1 MSEAYR
7 SFLRS
12 YRRRSGLTQSE
23 LAYLVGLSDGSCVSK
38 FECLRRE
45 PDLKTAMACEVILQ
59 VSAQDLF
66 PDTARKVELQ
76 VRQRADVLYQ
86 KLIQALTA
94 THHDP
99 ALEEKMALLRALGAG
114 REDPSA
120 HLL

>member
-23 LAYLVGLSDGSCVSK
+23 LAYLAGLSDGSCVSK

-45 PDLKTAMACEVILQ
+45 PDLRTAMACEAILQ

-66 PDTARKVELQ
+66 PDTADEVELAI
-76 VRQRADVLYQ
+76 RQRADVLYQ
-86 KLIQALTA
+86 ELIEACKTARHDQAWQ
-94 THHDP
+94 
-99 ALEEKMALLRALGAG
+99 EKMALLDALRAHGEG
-114 REDPSA
+114 PSA
-120 HLL
+120 SSI